1 MRPTQSP
8 QRAAAQAADT
18 LALER
23 DLAAL
28 PELDLAELRARWQD
42 LTGKPAPDGL
52 WRDLLIRAIAYEL
65 QARVLGGLD
74 RKTAQELDRI
84 ARGLR
89 EGIRPSFR
97 PERRLR
103 AGTELLR
110 EWQGR
115 VHRVTV
121 LEDGFGWNGQTHA
134 SLSEI
139 ARTITGTQWNGP
151 RFFGL
156 REGRG
161 E

>member
-1 MRPTQSP
+1 MIRRITTPVGAS
-8 QRAAAQAADT
+8 
-18 LALER
+18 
-23 DLAAL
+23 
-28 PELDLAELRARWQD
+28 AEFIGAVD
-42 LTGKPAPDGL
+42 
-52 WRDLLIRAIAYEL
+52 RAIAYEL
-65 QARVLGGLD
+65 QARVFGELD
-74 RKTAQELDRI
+74 RKTVQELDRI

-89 EGIRPSFR
+89 EGMRPSLR

-110 EWQGR
+110 EWQGQ

-121 LEDGFGWNGQTHA
+121 KEDGFGCNGRTHA